1 MFFRQVLHAD
11 LGCASYVIA
20 DAGEAAVVDPRWDT
34 GIYLDLALE
43 RDARITRVIE
53 THNHADHVSGRQRL
67 VEATGA
73 TSHVHRLARATY
85 DHEGFEDGD
94 EIRVGE
100 VVLRVLH
107 TPGHRPEHSALV
119 VIDSASSPVP
129 FAVLT
134 GDSLFVHDAA
144 RPDLAVEPREGA
156 LDLHASLARLAGL
169 GDGVAVYP
177 GHTGGSLCGSRR
189 MGETTSS
196 TIGYELATNPLLRIA
211 DAAQFGDTLIADLPP
226 QPPNFAAIAERN
238 RTGGGTPFTPPVALA
253 AEPFAAH
260 IATGA
265 LVVDGRAPADY
276 DAAHIPGSVGVTLES
291 AGFGTKVAW
300 IREGWPLLLVGYDD
314 AMAAHMALLLAA
326 VGLDGAT
333 QSLARGFEAWRAAG
347 METSSIAIASV
358 AELAELRRAR
368 PDVQVLDVRE
378 HDEWAEQRIPGSAHV
393 PYHDL
398 ARVAPPLDPASP
410 VAVICTTGTRSAL
423 AVGLVRRSGFA
434 EVIHVTPGGVGTWAS
449 LGLETEGVGRPAAA

>member
-20 DAGEAAVVDPRWDT
+20 DGGEAAVVDPRWDI
-34 GIYLDLALE
+34 GVYLDLALE
-43 RDARITRVIE
+43 RDARVTRVIE
-53 THNHADHVSGRQRL
+53 THNHADHLSGRERL
-67 VEATGA
+67 VQATGA

-85 DHEGFEDGD
+85 PHEGFQDGD

-107 TPGHRPEHSALV
+107 TPGHRPEHSAIV
-119 VIDSASSPVP
+119 VIDSAQSPLP

-156 LDLHASLARLAGL
+156 LDLHASLTRLAEL

-196 TIGYELATNPLLRIA
+196 TIGYERATNPLLAID
-211 DAAQFGDTLIADLPP
+211 DAEEFSELLIGDLPP

-238 RTGGGTPFTPPVALA
+238 RTGNGSPFRPPAVLA
-253 AEPFAAH
+253 AGPFAER
-260 IATGA
+260 IAAGG
-265 LVVDGRAPADY
+265 LVIDGRAPADY
-276 DAAHIPGSVGVTLES
+276 DAAHVPGSVGVTLES
-291 AGFGTKVAW
+291 AGFGTKAAW
-300 IREGWPLLLVGYDD
+300 ISEGRPLLLVGYDD
-314 AMAAHMALLLAA
+314 AMTEHMALLLAA
-326 VGLDGAT
+326 VGLDEAAE
-333 QSLARGFEAWRAAG
+333 SLAGGFEAWRAAG
-347 METSSIAIASV
+347 MGTDRVAIVTV
-358 AELAELRRAR
+358 AELGELRRSQ
-368 PDVQVLDVRE
+368 PDLQVLDVRE
-378 HDEWAEQRIPGSAHV
+378 HDEWEEQRIPGSAHV

-398 ARVAPPLDPASP
+398 ARIPPPLDPAAP
-410 VAVICTTGTRSAL
+410 VAVICSTGTRSAL
-423 AVGLVRRSGFA
+423 AVGLVRRAGFA
-434 EVIHVTPGGVGTWAS
+434 EVIHVSPGGVGTWAA
-449 LGLETEGVGRPAAA
+449 LGLPTEGRERSATA

>member
-20 DAGEAAVVDPRWDT
+20 GAGEAAVVDPRWDV
-34 GIYLDLALE
+34 GVYLDLARE
-43 RDARITRVIE
+43 RAARITRVIE
-53 THNHADHVSGRQRL
+53 THNHADHVSGREQL
-67 VEATGA
+67 VQATGA

-85 DHEGFEDGD
+85 AHEGFEDGD

-107 TPGHRPEHSALV
+107 TPGHRPEHCAIV
-119 VIDSASSPVP
+119 VIDSAHSPLP

-156 LDLHASLARLAGL
+156 HDLHASLNRLAGL

-196 TIGYELATNPLLRIA
+196 TIGYERATNPLLQIG
-211 DAAQFGDTLIADLPP
+211 DAGAFAEVLISDLPP

-238 RTGGGTPFTPPVALA
+238 RTGTGALFRPPVALA
-253 AEPFAAH
+253 AGPFADRVA
-260 IATGA
+260 AGG
-265 LVVDGRAPADY
+265 LVIDGRAPADY

-291 AGFGTKVAW
+291 SGFGTKVAW
-300 IREGWPLLLVGYDD
+300 VRDGRPLLLVGYDD
-314 AMAAHMALLLAA
+314 AMTAHMAELLAA
-326 VGLDGAT
+326 VGLDEAMG
-333 QSLARGFEAWRAAG
+333 SLAGGFEAWRAAG
-347 METSSIAIASV
+347 MATDRVAVATV
-358 AELAELRRAR
+358 AELGELRASRA
-368 PDVQVLDVRE
+368 DLQVLDVRE
-378 HDEWAEQRIPGSAHV
+378 HDEWEEERIPGSVHV

-398 ARVAPPLDPASP
+398 ARTAPPLDPAAP
-410 VAVICTTGTRSAL
+410 VAVICSTGTRSAL
-423 AVGLVRRSGFA
+423 AVGLVRRLGFS
-434 EVIHVTPGGVGTWAS
+434 EVIHVTPGGVGTWAE
-449 LGLETEGVGRPAAA
+449 LGLPTEGRERSATA

>member
-1 MFFRQVLHAD
+1 
-11 LGCASYVIA
+11 
-20 DAGEAAVVDPRWDT
+20 
-34 GIYLDLALE
+34 
-43 RDARITRVIE
+43 VIE
-53 THNHADHVSGRQRL
+53 THNHADHLSGRERL
-67 VEATGA
+67 VQATGA
-73 TSHVHRLARATY
+73 TSHVHRLAGAGY
-85 DHEGFEDGD
+85 PHEGFSDGD

-107 TPGHRPEHSALV
+107 TPGHRPEHSAIV
-119 VIDSASSPVP
+119 VIDSANSPLP

-156 LDLHASLARLAGL
+156 RDLHQSLARLAAL

-196 TIGYELATNPLLRIA
+196 TIGYERATNPLLAIG
-211 DAAQFGDTLIADLPP
+211 DAEEFSDTLIADLPP

-238 RTGGGTPFTPPVALA
+238 RTGEGTVFRPPGALA
-253 AEPFAAH
+253 AGPFAER
-260 IATGA
+260 IAAGG

-300 IREGWPLLLVGYDD
+300 IREGRPLLLVGYDD

-326 VGLDGAT
+326 VGIDDPAA
-333 QSLARGFEAWRAAG
+333 SLTGGFEAWRTAG
-347 METSSIAIASV
+347 MGTDRVAIATV
-358 AELAELRRAR
+358 EEIADLRSSR
-368 PDVQVLDVRE
+368 PDLQVLDVRE
-378 HDEWAEQRIPGSAHV
+378 HDEWDEQRIPGSAHV

-398 ARVAPPLDPASP
+398 ARTAPPLDPEAP
-410 VAVICTTGTRSAL
+410 VAVICSTGTRSAL
-423 AVGLVRRSGFA
+423 AVGLVRRAGFP
-434 EVIHVTPGGVGTWAS
+434 EVIHVTPGGVGTWAA
-449 LGLETEGVGRPAAA
+449 LGLPTEGRERSARA

>member
-20 DAGEAAVVDPRWDT
+20 DAGEAAVVDPRWDI
-34 GIYLDLALE
+34 GVYLDLALE

-53 THNHADHVSGRQRL
+53 THNHADHLSGRAGL
-67 VEATGA
+67 VQATGA

-85 DHEGFEDGD
+85 PHEEFEDGD

-107 TPGHRPEHSALV
+107 TPGHRPEHSAIV
-119 VIDSASSPVP
+119 VIDSAQSPLP

-156 LDLHASLARLAGL
+156 RDLHASLERLTGL

-196 TIGYELATNPLLRIA
+196 TIGYERATNPLLAIA
-211 DAAQFGDTLIADLPP
+211 DPDAFSDTLIADLPP

-238 RTGGGTPFTPPVALA
+238 RTGDAVPFSPPVRRADRRRRA
-253 AEPFAAH
+253 GGRRP
-260 IATGA
+260 GA
-265 LVVDGRAPADY
+265 RRLRRRP
-276 DAAHIPGSVGVTLES
+276 HPRL
-291 AGFGTKVAW
+291 
-300 IREGWPLLLVGYDD
+300 RRR
-314 AMAAHMALLLAA
+314 H
-326 VGLDGAT
+326 
-333 QSLARGFEAWRAAG
+333 AR
-347 METSSIAIASV
+347 
-358 AELAELRRAR
+358 ELR
-368 PDVQVLDVRE
+368 LWHE
-378 HDEWAEQRIPGSAHV
+378 GC
-393 PYHDL
+393 
-398 ARVAPPLDPASP
+398 LDPQ
-410 VAVICTTGTRSAL
+410 
-423 AVGLVRRSGFA
+423 
-434 EVIHVTPGGVGTWAS
+434 
-449 LGLETEGVGRPAAA
+449 RPAAAAGRV